1 MRDGAVMSLG
11 LELGGPAWGRI
22 KEVWMGRLVPERMTH
37 FTLWA
42 MWWLIIGS
50 AGMWVLVGSVAF
62 WVKEGW
68 LPPDS
73 AGWAQAIGAFFA
85 VVVALALPYYQNRRQ
100 NNDRREDEL
109 RKRLEAI
116 NAVYALMDHVRELFI
131 RLSKAR
137 SYNVGYLEAVRDGV
151 KDSLGHELVQ
161 AAAMIREIP
170 IVSMSNEMVHFV
182 VHLREVATYGEYA
195 GRVLE
200 NLLIRDSELPV
211 LRERGLVNADLI
223 KRWMDELD
231 KLEVSIRGGGR

>member
-1 MRDGAVMSLG
+1 
-11 LELGGPAWGRI
+11 
-22 KEVWMGRLVPERMTH
+22 MGRLVPERMTH

-137 SYNVGYLEAVRDGV
+137 SYNEGYLEAVRDGV

-182 VHLREVATYGEYA
+182 VHLREVVTYGEYA

>member
-1 MRDGAVMSLG
+1 MRDGAAMSLG

-22 KEVWMGRLVPERMTH
+22 KEVWMGRLVPERMIH

-50 AGMWVLVGSVAF
+50 VGMWVLVGSVAF

-73 AGWAQAIGAFFA
+73 AGWTQAIGAVFA
-85 VVVALALPYYQNRRQ
+85 VFVALAVPYYQNRKQ

-116 NAVYALMDHVRELFI
+116 NAVYALMAHVRELFV
-131 RLSKAR
+131 RLSETKKYKIGYAE
-137 SYNVGYLEAVRDGV
+137 NVRGEM

-161 AAAMIREIP
+161 AAAMIREVP

-182 VHLREVATYGEYA
+182 VNLREVATYGEYA

-200 NLLIRDSELPV
+200 NLPIRDSELPV
-211 LRERGLVNADLI
+211 LRKRGLVNAELI
-223 KRWMDELD
+223 ERWMDELD
-231 KLEVSIRGGGR
+231 KLEVGIRRGER